1 MTMEITVHDLL
12 PVCKPGQRWL
22 SRGWTDTDTLEED
35 ERLPRYRVIQL
46 NRMIEI
52 CILALIIDSS
62 SEGV

>member
-46 NRMIEI
+46 NRMI
-52 CILALIIDSS
+52 
-62 SEGV
+62 VF